1 MRSSNSKLV
10 GPGVGPGIV
19 GGVGKDAPRLGTM
32 PSRISSHRLG
42 MLSGWVVSGWTA
54 VLSRMVAD
62 ATETWGGGLTDGTI
76 ATALAATTA
85 TPDITNER
93 AESSMTTPHI
103 WELAWVTV
111 RRH

>member
-10 GPGVGPGIV
+10 SPGVGPGIV
-19 GGVGKDAPRLGTM
+19 GGVGKDAPRLGTI

-42 MLSGWVVSGWTA
+42 MLSGWIISGWTA
-54 VLSRMVAD
+54 ALSRMVGG
-62 ATETWGGGLTDGTI
+62 ATDTGGSGLTDGTT

-93 AESSMTTPHI
+93 AESSMTTPHV
-103 WELAWVTV
+103 WEPA
-111 RRH
+111 